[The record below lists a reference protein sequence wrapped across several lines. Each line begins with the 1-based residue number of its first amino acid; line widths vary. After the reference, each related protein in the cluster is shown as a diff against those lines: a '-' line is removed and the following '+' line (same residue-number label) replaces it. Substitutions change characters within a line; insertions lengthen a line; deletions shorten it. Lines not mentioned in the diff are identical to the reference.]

1 MTPHQATKQLH
12 ETVQAKAKEL
22 GLEVKITGDYCF
34 KLVKHRNF
42 NKQILES
49 VFLSHDVEGDKC
61 ISGQET
67 MLNAISVQSITL
79 IEEPQLKQ
87 IFVAFEEKLGRL
99 NIEIKESGGGFYAL
113 LNNDFLF
120 CIKKNVGFTGY
131 KREFFKS
138 KNKNETY
145 KNFLQNDTFGL
156 EKRIFSTKKELETE
170 LNKYYLDEE
179 DSESAEA
186 LYQKY
191 CYDYPTSGFKKDP
204 VKALLEVD
212 KIIKS
217 L

>member
-1 MTPHQATKQLH
+1 MTQCQATKQLH

-87 IFVAFEEKLGRL
+87 IFVAFAEKLGV
-99 NIEIKESGGGFYAL
+99 NPKIIEVRQT
-113 LNNDFLF
+113 
-120 CIKKNVGFTGY
+120 IKKMMI
-131 KREFFKS
+131 S
-138 KNKNETY
+138 PLTY
-145 KNFLQNDTFGL
+145 EHGVN
-156 EKRIFSTKKELETE
+156 STK
-170 LNKYYLDEE
+170 LDFIP
-179 DSESAEA
+179 DSYAEA